1 MGYHHQHLP
10 SVEQLKSQLEN
21 VGAETFVKRYLK
33 YECIIGESDRI
44 EFVKKIIKEFNEKRA
59 ADTTH

>member
-1 MGYHHQHLP
+1 MGYHHRHLP
-10 SVEQLKSQLEN
+10 NVEQLKTELEN

-33 YECIIGESDRI
+33 YACIIGESDRI